1 MTQPL
6 MDTLQV
12 ANELEQAELERTQ
25 AQGVAHTLNTALSQ
39 NVAARKDVDAGFD
52 GIRKDMDLRFGAVD
66 ARFVELRTEMDVRFV
81 ELEAKM
87 DVRFTAVETKIDA
100 LAEQI
105 KFGATMFG
113 IAMALVVGMMAA
125 TWGMIA
131 VLHAGEP
138 AAPTPVAAAPPVIV
152 YASPWPNGASP
163 AVAGPPASVSAAP
176 TTEES
181 PRRP

>member
-1 MTQPL
+1 
-6 MDTLQV
+6 
-12 ANELEQAELERTQ
+12 
-25 AQGVAHTLNTALSQ
+25 
-39 NVAARKDVDAGFD
+39 
-52 GIRKDMDLRFGAVD
+52 
-66 ARFVELRTEMDVRFV
+66 
-81 ELEAKM
+81 M

-138 AAPTPVAAAPPVIV
+138 AAPTPVAAAPAPPVIV

-163 AVAGPPASVSAAP
+163 AVAGPPSVSAAP
-176 TTEES
+176 ATGDS
-181 PRRP
+181 SGRP